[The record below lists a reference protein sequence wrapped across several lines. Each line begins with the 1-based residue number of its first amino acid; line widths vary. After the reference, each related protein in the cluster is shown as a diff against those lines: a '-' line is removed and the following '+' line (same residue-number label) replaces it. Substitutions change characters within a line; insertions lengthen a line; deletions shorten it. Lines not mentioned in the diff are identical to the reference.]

1 MGQLGDNLE
10 DYYAYQLLD
19 EVIRQFKSN
28 EAGDIDKLED
38 RMTELNNLLVENME
52 NKFKEEHRGK

>member
-1 MGQLGDNLE
+1 MGHLGDNLS
-10 DYYAYQLLD
+10 DYWAYQLLD

-38 RMTELNNLLVENME
+38 RMTDLNNLLVENME
-52 NKFKEEHRGK
+52 NEFKEEHHEK